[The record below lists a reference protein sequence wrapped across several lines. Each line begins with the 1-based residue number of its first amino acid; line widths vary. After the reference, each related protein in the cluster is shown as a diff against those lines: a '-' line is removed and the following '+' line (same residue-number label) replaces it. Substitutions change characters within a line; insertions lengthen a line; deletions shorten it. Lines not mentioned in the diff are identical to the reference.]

1 MKQRNVRSIGI
12 AGSICG
18 SGVTHLSIALANY
31 AASGLG
37 EKTACLELNRH
48 GELSHWKAVNEKNY
62 FTDAGI
68 SYYPDVQKDKIP
80 ILLNRD
86 YDKIIMD
93 VGDAYIEFREELL
106 RCDQKI
112 VLLNLNPWQEF
123 AAERLIRMMQSEDW
137 GGIKPVFAGVFIED
151 AVRKKFE
158 KTYGIQMLK
167 IPWIPDPRC
176 IHTEDF
182 SCMEYLLNAIG
193 KGKRKKSRLPF

>member
-1 MKQRNVRSIGI
+1 MQQAVW
-12 AGSICG
+12 
-18 SGVTHLSIALANY
+18 
-31 AASGLG
+31 G
-37 EKTACLELNRH
+37 EKTACLELNRL
-48 GELSHWKAVNEKNY
+48 GSFRHWKAVNEKNY

-123 AAERLIRMMQSEDW
+123 AAED
-137 GGIKPVFAGVFIED
+137 
-151 AVRKKFE
+151 
-158 KTYGIQMLK
+158 
-167 IPWIPDPRC
+167 
-176 IHTEDF
+176 
-182 SCMEYLLNAIG
+182 
-193 KGKRKKSRLPF
+193 

>member
-48 GELSHWKAVNEKNY
+48 GELRHWKAVNEKNY

-123 AAERLIRMMQSEDW
+123 AAERLI
-137 GGIKPVFAGVFIED
+137 AGVFIED
-151 AVRKKFE
+151 AIRKKFE

-193 KGKRKKSRLPF
+193 KGKIKKSRLPF